1 MLSEREYQDRLDRI
15 QALRSQVAERLS
27 GSLVSN
33 PALAEELN
41 RQIDDLVQAVTDA
54 DAQAPAPPDRGLA
67 ELIGVGP
74 EAAQQF
80 GKVKVPPGVAPYDEN
95 VNSERIV
102 AVGDLYYI
110 YQHEKIGVFRV
121 VQKLKQLFEAGAVRL
136 SGGDGAY
143 RLYQFDRRDVLRYT
157 KNDRIAAYRRILGY
171 GRGLGAGQSRPNTD
185 FHMLFAHFVNQV
197 TLFWRDKR
205 ISDVIRERALDP
217 SFGSIAVV
225 RRAGLD
231 LRNNLKFTS
240 YGHLNVLR
248 VEVMQLLEECFRIL
262 GSADVIDLFGAD
274 NAWDVVDE
282 VLIRYFDER
291 LQSSPRQRMAVNGRE
306 VLRWLSGNHIMETT
320 RGEFEALLMEIAE
333 PAEEWLTSAQAMSLA
348 RRTGTDRV
356 LPWEQMGQ
364 SGIATPYKERT
375 PAAMPPSARRGEPVY
390 PRRGGLGTYR
400 GGQSGMR
407 PTRAATRPART

>member
-1 MLSEREYQDRLDRI
+1 MLSEREYQEQLDRV
-15 QALRSQVAERLS
+15 QALRAQVADQLS
-27 GSLVSN
+27 GRLVSN

-41 RQIDDLVQAVTDA
+41 KQIDALVDA
-54 DAQAPAPPDRGLA
+54 LTQSEFSGPRPPDQGLA
-67 ELIGVGP
+67 QLVGVGP
-74 EAAQQF
+74 KAAQQF
-80 GKVKVPPGVAPYDEN
+80 GQVQVPPGVVPYVED

-157 KNDRIAAYRRILGY
+157 RNDRIAAYRRVLGY
-171 GRGLGAGQSRPNTD
+171 GAGLGAGQSRPNTD

-205 ISDVIRERALDP
+205 ISDVIRERAMDP

-240 YGHLNVLR
+240 FGHLNVLR
-248 VEVMQLLEECFRIL
+248 VEVMQLLDEAFRIL
-262 GSADVIDLFGAD
+262 GAEDIKRLFGAD
-274 NAWDVVDE
+274 NAWDVVEE
-282 VLIRYFDER
+282 VLIRYFNER
-291 LQSSPRQRMAVNGRE
+291 LVTSPRQRMGVAGRE
-306 VLRWLSGNHIMETT
+306 ILRWLGAPHVLQTT
-320 RGEFEALLMEIAE
+320 RSQFEALLLEIAE
-333 PAEEWLTSAQAMSLA
+333 FAEEWLTSAQAMGPA
-348 RRTGTDRV
+348 RRAPATRV
-356 LPWEQMGQ
+356 LPWDQ
-364 SGIATPYKERT
+364 RT
-375 PAAMPPSARRGEPVY
+375 PIGPAAPPA
-390 PRRGGLGTYR
+390 PR
-400 GGQSGMR
+400 
-407 PTRAATRPART
+407 PRATA